1 MYLDNLIMK
10 LSEVLKSQLESMKE
24 SLDRM
29 DEILERSSADLKS
42 DIKKVEELDQWLDD
56 WSRIVD

>member
-42 DIKKVEELDQWLDD
+42 DIKKAEELDQWLDD